1 MRTTVGGV
9 ILELES
15 IAQYLEV
22 AIAALDFMEADRK
35 ELPPALAVIIDR
47 NALAPLRQQDEV
59 TSFSHIRGGGL
70 DLVQLEVP
78 PTNEPDQ
85 ERPPWETIHR
95 RRWERC
101 VLTKGSLGIMWMRSS
116 ARA

>member
-47 NALAPLRQQDEV
+47 NALAPLRQQMDV
-59 TSFSHIRGGGL
+59 
-70 DLVQLEVP
+70 LEEIHKRVP
-78 PTNEPDQ
+78 
-85 ERPPWETIHR
+85 
-95 RRWERC
+95 
-101 VLTKGSLGIMWMRSS
+101 L
-116 ARA
+116 